1 MDYGASGQNR
11 VMEGGRPP
19 GRHLGNPPQ
28 NGAYIENSGGYG
40 RFEVTCRGPVG
51 FTSVI

>member
-1 MDYGASGQNR
+1 VADHPDAISAT
-11 VMEGGRPP
+11 
-19 GRHLGNPPQ
+19 HLKMGL
-28 NGAYIENSGGYG
+28 ILKILGGYG